1 MPKTPWVPVGGEA
14 RRIPQREQA
23 QHAHSNDHAA
33 HDGEKREEVQ
43 RVNDNARH
51 NGPEN
56 GGEHR
61 HHGQRA
67 AHLAAVARAGDIG
80 RPGVERAVIAQLI
93 TASASTT
100 QVAASHSGSFGRN
113 SVTPKPMVNTP
124 HRMYP
129 NAMNG
134 RRLPSLSLAV
144 PMRNVQKVDTTAET
158 PTIQATMHGSGAI
171 FRYTKVLNQ
180 EFSMFQQIC
189 PAIPSTQMSA
199 QFLRDIFSMRLPRFP
214 QTARPQAARR
224 PKYFSFCL
232 YCIMGR
238 SALKEKTRGYLQFSF
253 RRPIITLSQSR
264 SLRVGL
270 QKGPQC
276 RSDGELRNGR
286 KAPLAVQASHPAAA

>member
-1 MPKTPWVPVGGEA
+1 
-14 RRIPQREQA
+14 
-23 QHAHSNDHAA
+23 
-33 HDGEKREEVQ
+33 
-43 RVNDNARH
+43 
-51 NGPEN
+51 
-56 GGEHR
+56 
-61 HHGQRA
+61 
-67 AHLAAVARAGDIG
+67 
-80 RPGVERAVIAQLI
+80 
-93 TASASTT
+93 
-100 QVAASHSGSFGRN
+100 
-113 SVTPKPMVNTP
+113 
-124 HRMYP
+124 
-129 NAMNG
+129 
-134 RRLPSLSLAV
+134 
-144 PMRNVQKVDTTAET
+144 
-158 PTIQATMHGSGAI
+158 
-171 FRYTKVLNQ
+171 
-180 EFSMFQQIC
+180 MFQQIC

-286 KAPLAVQASHPAAA
+286 KAPVAVQASHPAAA

>member
-1 MPKTPWVPVGGEA
+1 MANTGITASAPPTLPRLPALEISVVQGLNAPSLPMLPK
-14 RRIPQREQA
+14 
-23 QHAHSNDHAA
+23 
-33 HDGEKREEVQ
+33 K
-43 RVNDNARH
+43 
-51 NGPEN
+51 
-56 GGEHR
+56 
-61 HHGQRA
+61 
-67 AHLAAVARAGDIG
+67 
-80 RPGVERAVIAQLI
+80 LI

-158 PTIQATMHGSGAI
+158 PTIHATMDGSGAI

-264 SLRVGL
+264 SLRVGP